1 MRGATLCHRSYC
13 VRFCYSAGK
22 FRIMGL
28 QLKTFNSLKVGFS
41 FSFMIGALAAI
52 PNAVQAESQS
62 LVLDRVLVTS
72 DVDKLT
78 TKDVSPSSMI
88 TAEEL
93 KGINFTNVEDAIAN
107 EPNLVL
113 RKRYIGDPNGTLG
126 IRSANMF
133 QTTRSMV
140 FADGLPLHY
149 HLQTQ
154 YSGAPR
160 WSIVAPN
167 EVESVEVLYGP
178 FSAEY
183 SGNAMGGVVNIKTKV
198 PTERKFTVEGGLFAQ
213 QYDRLDREDTLMG
226 NRFFASY
233 EDKIGDLAIFTSY
246 NHLQNEGQPQT
257 IYSLDSD
264 SVPTGAVGGESG
276 KSAYGED
283 VLNYGDSGV
292 VDTTTD
298 LFKIKTHY
306 QGTDSEGDNYELR
319 GSIAYEVRQND
330 TTDATSYLLNADG
343 STYYNSNFK
352 HREQERESLLVGA
365 GFTKEL
371 GADLFGILKGDWSA
385 QGDVSKFAIL
395 KDERIGSDLSPSD
408 PSYDGSGD
416 IQEYKGTGW
425 VTFDAKVGS
434 QNVFGRDNMSLIAG
448 VHLDHYQMQIN
459 KGDYDYEQGIELSND
474 PASGGD
480 TKNSAI
486 FMQYGWAFAENFE
499 TQLGLRYENWQA
511 YNGFKGTDTSGE
523 KESHDNRQ
531 ESGFSPKFSIA
542 WNFAQDW
549 TTRYSLAKAI
559 RFPIVEELYEN
570 QDNDDVQTIANADL
584 SPEVG
589 IHHNLSFIKN
599 IDRGEIR
606 VNVFY
611 EEVQDTIFKQ
621 TATLT
626 DVTGTQQQLNEF
638 LNVDQVD
645 TKGIEF
651 SYNQQAFLLS
661 DLDVRYNISYTDV
674 VIAKNAGASDTEGNQ
689 FPRIPQ
695 WQNNLMLV
703 HHTLHNLNL
712 STNIRYISD
721 SYNSLDNSDEED
733 NVFGAIDAYTL
744 IGAKANWQVNEQ
756 ARLALGIDNIT
767 NEEVYVYHP
776 YPSRTLYLEGGY
788 QF

>member
-1 MRGATLCHRSYC
+1 VKVITVFKVAAMVSFVASL
-13 VRFCYSAGK
+13 SAH
-22 FRIMGL
+22 
-28 QLKTFNSLKVGFS
+28 
-41 FSFMIGALAAI
+41 A
-52 PNAVQAESQS
+52 QAELKNEVSEES
-62 LVLDRVLVTS
+62 NKGSEPYTLDRISVTAKM
-72 DVDKLT
+72 DKLST
-78 TKDVSPSSMI
+78 IDVIPSSMI

-93 KGINFTNVEDAIAN
+93 QAINFTNVEDALAN
-107 EPNLVL
+107 EPNLIV

-160 WSIVAPN
+160 WSVVAPN

-183 SGNAMGGVVNIKTKV
+183 SGNAMGGVVNITTKV
-198 PTERKFTVEGGLFAQ
+198 PTERKFTIEGALFAQ
-213 QYDRLDREDTLMG
+213 QYDRLDRQEDLFG

-233 EDKIGDLAIFTSY
+233 EDRIGDLAIFTSY
-246 NHLQNEGQPQT
+246 NHLQNEGQPQS
-257 IYSLDSD
+257 IYSLAPAD
-264 SVPTGAVGGESG
+264 VPVGATGGEPS
-276 KSAYGED
+276 KSATGED
-283 VLNYGDSGV
+283 IINYGDSGIA
-292 VDTTTD
+292 DTTTD
-298 LFKIKTHY
+298 LFKVKSQY
-306 QGTDSEGDNYELR
+306 QGTDADGDNYQLR
-319 GSIAYEVRQND
+319 GSIAYEIRQND
-330 TTDATSYLLNADG
+330 TTDATSYLLNDDG
-343 STYYNSNFK
+343 LTYYNKNFR
-352 HREQERESLLVGA
+352 HREQDRESLLLGL

-371 GADLFGILKGDWSA
+371 GSDLFGIMKGDWTSS
-385 QGDVSKFAIL
+385 GDLSQFSII
-395 KDERIGSDLSPSD
+395 KDQRIGSKLSPSD
-408 PSYDGSGD
+408 PNYDGSGD

-425 VTFDAKVGS
+425 VTLDAKIGS
-434 QNVFGRDNMSLIAG
+434 QNFLGHESMSLVTG

-459 KGDYDYEQGIELSND
+459 RGDYNYQAGSELSNQ
-474 PASGGD
+474 PSSGGD
-480 TKNSAI
+480 TKNTAL
-486 FMQYGWAFAENFE
+486 FVQYGWAFAEDFE
-499 TQLGLRYENWQA
+499 TQVGVRYEDWQA
-511 YNGFKGTDTSGE
+511 YNGFKGTDGDGK
-523 KESHDNRQ
+523 KEGHENRQ

-549 TTRYSLAKAI
+549 STRYSLAKAI

-584 SPEVG
+584 NPEVG

-606 VNVFY
+606 VNIFY

-621 TATLT
+621 NVTLV
-626 DVTGTQQQLNEF
+626 DNSGTQLQVNEF

-651 SYNQQAFLLS
+651 SYNQQSFILS
-661 DLDVRYNISYTDV
+661 DLDIRYNISYTDAS
-674 VIAKNAGASDTEGNQ
+674 IAKNTGAQETEGKH

-695 WQNNLMLV
+695 WQNNLMLI
-703 HHTLHNLNL
+703 HHTLYNLNL
-712 STNIRYISD
+712 SANVRYISD
-721 SYNSLDNSDEED
+721 SYNRLDNSDKED

-744 IGAKANWQVNEQ
+744 VGAKANWQVNEQ
-756 ARLALGIDNIT
+756 AKLGLGIDNIT
-767 NEEVYVYHP
+767 NEEVYAYHP
-776 YPSRTLYLEGGY
+776 YPSRTVFLEGGY

>member
-1 MRGATLCHRSYC
+1 MEAITMLKAVILPNLGRLIGRLALCSM
-13 VRFCYSAGK
+13 A
-22 FRIMGL
+22 
-28 QLKTFNSLKVGFS
+28 SLPLS
-41 FSFMIGALAAI
+41 
-52 PNAVQAESQS
+52 VQAELNKETDEQGQDKSYA
-62 LVLDRVLVTS
+62 LDRVSVVAE
-72 DVDKLT
+72 VDKLST
-78 TKDVSPSSMI
+78 QEVIPSSLI

-93 KGINFTNVEDAIAN
+93 KGINFSNVEDAIAN
-107 EPNLVL
+107 EPNLIV

-160 WSIVAPN
+160 WSVVAPN
-167 EVESVEVLYGP
+167 EVENVEVLYGP

-183 SGNAMGGVVNIKTKV
+183 SGNAMGGVVNITTRV
-198 PTERKFTVEGGLFAQ
+198 PTERKFTVEGALFAQ
-213 QYDRLDREDTLMG
+213 QYDRLDRQDSLLG

-233 EDKIGDLAIFTSY
+233 EDRIGDLAIFTSY
-246 NHLQNEGQPQT
+246 NHLQNEGQPQS
-257 IYSLDSD
+257 IYSLAPED
-264 SVPTGAVGGESG
+264 VPAGASGGEAS
-276 KSAYGED
+276 KSAYGD
-283 VLNYGDSGV
+283 DILNYGDSGV
-292 VDTTTD
+292 ADTTTD
-298 LFKIKTHY
+298 LFKIKSHY
-306 QGTDSEGDNYELR
+306 QGRDSEGDNYELR

-343 STYYNSNFK
+343 STYYNKNFK
-352 HREQERESLLVGA
+352 HREQERESLLLGA

-371 GADLFGILKGDWSA
+371 GADLFGMLKGDWSA
-385 QGDVSKFAIL
+385 EGDISQFSII
-395 KDERIGSDLSPSD
+395 KDQRIGSDLNPGD
-408 PSYDGSGD
+408 PNYDGSGD

-425 VTFDAKVGS
+425 LTLDAKIGS
-434 QNVFGRDNMSLIAG
+434 QNVFGRENMSLITG
-448 VHLDHYQMQIN
+448 VHFDHYQMQIN
-459 KGDYDYEQGIELSND
+459 KGDYDYQQGTELSND
-474 PASGGD
+474 PSSGGD

-511 YNGFKGTDTSGE
+511 YNGFKGTDDQGD
-523 KESHDNRQ
+523 KEGHDNRQ
-531 ESGFSPKFSIA
+531 ESGFSPKLSIA
-542 WNFAQDW
+542 WNFSQDW

-606 VNVFY
+606 INVFY

-621 TATLT
+621 SVTLV
-626 DVTGTQQQLNEF
+626 DDSGTQLQLNEF

-651 SYNQQAFLLS
+651 SYNQQAFMLS
-661 DLDVRYNISYTDV
+661 DLDVRYNISYTDAT
-674 VIAKNAGASDTEGNQ
+674 IAKNTGAEDTVGNY

-695 WQNNLMLV
+695 WQNNLMLI

-712 STNIRYISD
+712 STNIRFISD
-721 SYNSLDNSDEED
+721 SYNSLDNSDKED

-744 IGAKANWQVNEQ
+744 IGAKASWQVNDQ
-756 ARLALGIDNIT
+756 ANLGLGIDNLT
-767 NEEVYVYHP
+767 NEEVYAYHP
-776 YPSRTLYLEGGY
+776 YASRTVFLEGGY